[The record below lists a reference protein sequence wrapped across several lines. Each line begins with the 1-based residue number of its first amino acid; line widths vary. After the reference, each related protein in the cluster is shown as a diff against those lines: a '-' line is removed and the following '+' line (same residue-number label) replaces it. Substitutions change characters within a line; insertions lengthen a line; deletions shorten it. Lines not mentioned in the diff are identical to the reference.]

1 MPHATLPHAQEWYA
15 GEGLPDEPESEQG
28 GSYGSSAAQPS
39 TPSATYAAHDV
50 VAAAL
55 HGRLDG
61 LAAERQQQL
70 RAAAAVGTPSS
81 SGASA
86 APSSGSS
93 PEQAAPAADVE

>member
-1 MPHATLPHAQEWYA
+1 MPHATLPHAQDWYA

-61 LAAERQQQL
+61 LAAERQL

-81 SGASA
+81 SGASG